1 MRAVSRPST
10 TVFVLALAIALSG
23 CAGDAEGGPEN
34 VAEEPASAS
43 AAREIRVSE
52 AGFETPE
59 SVLHDEAADVYLVS
73 NIGGDPLGKDDNG
86 FISRLSPD
94 GQVLDLRWIDGAAEG
109 VDLSAPKGMAIVG
122 DSLYVSDIDCVRV
135 FHRTTGAAAG
145 SVCFEG
151 ATFLNDVAAD
161 EQGALHV
168 TDSGLTTG
176 FAPSG
181 TDAVWRFTP
190 GGETT
195 RVAEGTELGSP
206 NGIAFGP
213 RGGYV
218 VTFGSGGIFRLV
230 DGGREEVLPPAE
242 GRQLDGIAFTP
253 DGGFLFSSW
262 GESAVFHV
270 AADGNVQRVVED
282 VDAPADIG
290 YDARRGRVLI
300 PLFNAN
306 EVLIQELEM
315 GAAGE
320 GGA

>member
-10 TVFVLALAIALSG
+10 TVFVLALALALSG

-43 AAREIRVSE
+43 AVREIRVAE

-59 SVLHDEAADVYLVS
+59 SVLHDEAADV
-73 NIGGDPLGKDDNG
+73 
-86 FISRLSPD
+86 
-94 GQVLDLRWIDGAAEG
+94 
-109 VDLSAPKGMAIVG
+109 
-122 DSLYVSDIDCVRV
+122 YVSDIDCVRV

-218 VTFGSGGIFRLV
+218 VTFGSGGIFRLA

-270 AADGNVQRVVED
+270 AADGDVQRVVED
-282 VDAPADIG
+282 VEAPADIG

-306 EVLIQELEM
+306 EVLIHEL
-315 GAAGE
+315 GVLPAAGAPT
-320 GGA
+320 G